1 MSGAGGVVTSG
12 PSVVRKRK
20 LPSIELKTP
29 ISEMQG
35 AQYVYTLFSDPRS
48 CKAAYVYM
56 MLQNSA
62 VFVSSWVLVFETLA
76 PRQPNNNW
84 NVTWFMMDTVFASA
98 FTFDLTVRMISSN
111 SVMEFWGDW
120 LNWLDFITTA
130 PYFLQIPFGPM
141 YNTSQGM
148 LRCLRAARHM
158 KMIKVTKFGT
168 VMVELEKA
176 MIKSL
181 SALIVPIFYMA
192 LALVVLS
199 SLCYFLEMTPDADN
213 SCTEAQAWPNCIPSA
228 SQPCTPNPADAE
240 LCAAV
245 TGKFLETSSYCESI
259 LRSDGSGE
267 PACVFE
273 AAVPFSSEDY
283 DWNPND
289 RPAFDSLPVSIWWC
303 LVTMTGT
310 GYGDFFPVGFY
321 GMVTA
326 AMTAKIGVFF
336 IAMPFA
342 VSGGSF
348 WHAWSLYV
356 EQRELERLMKEGDT
370 AETLTP
376 DELGFQKGAMI
387 KLMAQLY
394 KSAAPLKG
402 LMEAETEDDTIGD
415 DKLDNIVAQ
424 IDKFSSDLSDYLLV
438 MHKEKL
444 RELVIREW
452 ARARE
457 DAMERRLPE
466 PSYPDMSAYDDQPPV
481 TPKEL
486 EKACEESLFPFELQN
501 DAFVENPLNESKD
514 DQQARD

>member
-20 LPSIELKTP
+20 LPTIELKTP

-35 AQYVYTLFSDPRS
+35 KEYVYTLFSDPRS

-56 MLQNSA
+56 MLQNAA
-62 VFVSSWVLVFETLA
+62 VFVSSWVMVFETLFQG
-76 PRQPNNNW
+76 RDSLSYNYL
-84 NVTWFMMDTVFASA
+84 WFMMDTVFASA
-98 FTFDLTVRMISSN
+98 FTFDLVVRMLSAKSIT
-111 SVMEFWGDW
+111 VFWSDW

-130 PYFLQIPFGPM
+130 PYFLQVPLGPM
-141 YNTSQGM
+141 YNTSSGM

-168 VMVELEKA
+168 VMVELERA

-181 SALIVPIFYMA
+181 SALVVPIFYMA

-213 SCTEAQAWPNCIPSA
+213 TCTEAAQWPNCVAEDCAPV
-228 SQPCTPNPADAE
+228 PADAE
-240 LCAAV
+240 LCKAV
-245 TGKFLETSSYCESI
+245 TRLDTSSECEAVVK
-259 LRSDGSGE
+259 SDGSGE
-267 PACVFE
+267 PACAYSE
-273 AAVPFSSEDY
+273 AIPFSSEDEG
-283 DWNPND
+283 WNAHD
-289 RPAFDSLPVSIWWC
+289 RPPFDDLPVSIWWC

-310 GYGDFFPVGFY
+310 GYGDFYPSGFL

-326 AMTAKIGVFF
+326 AFTAKIGVFF

-356 EQRELERLMKEGDT
+356 EQRELERLMKEGDV
-370 AETLTP
+370 AETLSP

-387 KLMAQLY
+387 KLLAQLY
-394 KSAAPLKG
+394 KSASPLKG
-402 LMEAETEDDTIGD
+402 LMEAETEEDALSDG
-415 DKLDNIVAQ
+415 KLDQIVEQ
-424 IDKFSSDLSDYLLV
+424 INTFADDLVDYLQV
-438 MHKEKL
+438 MHKDRL

-452 ARARE
+452 ARERE
-457 DAMERRLPE
+457 SNMERRLDE
-466 PSYPDMSAYDDQPPV
+466 PSYPDMSEYEDQAPV
-481 TPKEL
+481 TAKEL
-486 EKACEESLFPFELQN
+486 SKACEESLFPFELRSE
-501 DAFVENPLNESKD
+501 DIVANPLGKED
-514 DQQARD
+514 ED